1 MNTGTKNEVTWK
13 VTAKDK
19 KGEEARQRFFFS
31 KNVASIKTLD
41 FINLEALCLVAQ
53 ILFAANDKTSC

>member
-19 KGEEARQRFFFS
+19 KGEEARQLFFS
-31 KNVASIKTLD
+31 KTVASIKTLD

>member
-19 KGEEARQRFFFS
+19 KGEEARQLFFFS

-41 FINLEALCLVAQ
+41 SINLEALCLVAQ